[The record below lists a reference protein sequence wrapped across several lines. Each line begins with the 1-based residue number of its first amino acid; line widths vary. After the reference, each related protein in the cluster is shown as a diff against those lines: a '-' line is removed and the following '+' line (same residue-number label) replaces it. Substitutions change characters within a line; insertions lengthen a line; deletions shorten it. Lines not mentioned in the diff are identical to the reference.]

1 MEWKEHVLIITAGET
16 IHLAYPAVFRLLPTI
31 SHTYVFVGDGAYT
44 ESSDP
49 ALAKERAATRNAVNG
64 VKEISGSL
72 AIPFERV
79 TIFSPV
85 YPSVRN
91 ALTGIH
97 RTHPGARYS
106 FDLSGGPKDL
116 CMALFT
122 VAPWVGAEVYSAFD
136 GKVPQRV
143 PVPDVSV
150 TGIMANPNYA
160 TILSVLIRRRRM
172 ADKGGEDLFVSRSYL
187 FDQVWPLYLRSR
199 TGKGEPAQA
208 GAPVVRYKR
217 GHKPA
222 NNLSQQ
228 TFSTFFATLR
238 KAGFVEERQEGEN
251 RKEKAYRITELGE
264 TAFRFYADPAAN
276 SSVKR
281 ELEGLDAGAGA

>member
-1 MEWKEHVLIITAGET
+1 MDRREHVHIISAGET
-16 IHLAYPAVFRLLPTI
+16 IHLAYPAVFRTLPTI
-31 SHTYVFVGDGAYT
+31 SHTYVLAGDEVYT
-44 ESSDP
+44 ESMNP
-49 ALAKERAATRNAVNG
+49 ALAKERAATRNAVNS

-72 AIPFERV
+72 AIPFERI
-79 TIFSPV
+79 TLFPPI

-91 ALTGIH
+91 ALAGIH
-97 RTHPGARYS
+97 RNHPGARYS

-122 VAPWVGAEVYSAFD
+122 IAPWVGAEVYSAFD

-160 TILSVLIRRRRM
+160 SILSVLIRRRRL
-172 ADKGGEDLFVSRSYL
+172 AGPGKEDLLVPRSYL
-187 FDQVWPLYLRSR
+187 FDQVWSLYLRLR
-199 TGKGEPAQA
+199 ERKVVPAQP
-208 GAPVVRYKR
+208 GAPVVQNKR
-217 GHKPA
+217 GIKPA

-228 TFSTFFATLR
+228 TFSTFCASLR
-238 KAGFVEERQEGEN
+238 KAGFIEEGQEGEN

-264 TAFRFYADPAAN
+264 TAFRFYADPSLS
-276 SSVKR
+276 SSVKQ
-281 ELEGLDAGAGA
+281 ELEGLNVGHRT

>member
-1 MEWKEHVLIITAGET
+1 MDRKEHVHIISAGER
-16 IHLAYPAVFRLLPTI
+16 IHLAYQAVFRLLPTI
-31 SHTYVFVGDGAYT
+31 SYTYVLAGDEMYT
-44 ESSDP
+44 ESTNP
-49 ALAKERAATRNAVNG
+49 ALAKERAATRSAVNG

-85 YPSVRN
+85 YPAVRN
-91 ALTGIH
+91 AMTRIH
-97 RTHPGARYS
+97 RNHPLARYS

-116 CMALFT
+116 CLALFT

-143 PVPDVSV
+143 PMPDVSV

-172 ADKGGEDLFVSRSYL
+172 AGPGKEGLLVPRSYL
-187 FDQVWPLYLRSR
+187 FEQFWPLYLRLR
-199 TGKGEPAQA
+199 ARKAVPAQP

-222 NNLSQQ
+222 NNLSQA
-228 TFSTFFATLR
+228 TFSSFMVNLR
-238 KAGFVEERQEGEN
+238 KAGFVEEGQNEKN
-251 RKEKAYRITELGE
+251 LKEKAYRITELGE
-264 TAFRFYADPAAN
+264 TAFRFYADPSL
-276 SSVKR
+276 SSSAKQ
-281 ELEGLDAGAGA
+281 ELEGLNAGP

>member
-1 MEWKEHVLIITAGET
+1 MERKEHVHIISAGGT
-16 IHLAYPAVFRLLPTI
+16 IHLAYPAVFRILPAI
-31 SHTYVFVGDGAYT
+31 SHTYVLAGGEVYT
-44 ESSDP
+44 DSPDP
-49 ALAKERAATRNAVNG
+49 ALGKERAATRNAVNG
-64 VKEISGSL
+64 VKEISRSL

-79 TIFSPV
+79 TVFPPV

-91 ALTGIH
+91 AITAIH
-97 RTHPGARYS
+97 RNHPGARYS

-172 ADKGGEDLFVSRSYL
+172 AGTGGDDLFVPRSYL
-187 FDQVWPLYLRSR
+187 FEQVWPLYLRSR
-199 TGKGEPAQA
+199 ARKPAPTQP
-208 GAPVVRYKR
+208 GAPVLRYKR
-217 GHKPA
+217 GQKPA

-238 KAGFVEERQEGEN
+238 KAGFVEERQDGEN

-264 TAFRFYADPAAN
+264 TAFRFYADP
-276 SSVKR
+276 SIGTSVKR
-281 ELEGLDAGAGA
+281 ELEGLAAGP

>member
-1 MEWKEHVLIITAGET
+1 MDRKEHVHIISAGET

-31 SHTYVFVGDGAYT
+31 SHTYVLASDEVYT
-44 ESSDP
+44 ESKDP

-85 YPSVRN
+85 YPAVRN
-91 ALTGIH
+91 ALAGIH
-97 RTHPGARYS
+97 RNHPLARYS

-136 GKVPQRV
+136 GKAPQRV
-143 PVPDVSV
+143 PVPNVSV

-160 TILSVLIRRRRM
+160 TILSVLIRRRRL
-172 ADKGGEDLFVSRSYL
+172 AGPGNEGLLIPRSYL
-187 FDQVWPLYLRSR
+187 FQQVWPLYLRSR
-199 TGKGEPAQA
+199 ARKAEPVQPD
-208 GAPVVRYKR
+208 APVARYRR
-217 GHKPA
+217 GQKPA

-228 TFSTFFATLR
+228 TFSTFLTTLR
-238 KAGFVEERQEGEN
+238 KAGFIEEGQEGEN

-264 TAFRFYADPAAN
+264 TAFRFYADPSLG
-276 SSVKR
+276 SSVKQ
-281 ELEGLDAGAGA
+281 ELEGLDAGPDA

>member
-1 MEWKEHVLIITAGET
+1 MDRKEHVHIISAGER

-31 SHTYVFVGDGAYT
+31 THTYILAGSEVYT
-44 ESSDP
+44 DSPDP
-49 ALAKERAATRNAVNG
+49 ALAKERAATRNAVNS

-72 AIPFERV
+72 AIAFERG

-97 RTHPGARYS
+97 RNHPMARYT

-150 TGIMANPNYA
+150 IGIMANPNYA
-160 TILSVLIRRRRM
+160 TILSVLIRRSRM
-172 ADKGGEDLFVSRSYL
+172 AGPGNERLFVPRQYL

-199 TGKGEPAQA
+199 AQKVVPPQP
-208 GAPVVRYKR
+208 GTLVVRYKR
-217 GHKPA
+217 GQKPA

-238 KAGFVEERQEGEN
+238 KAGFVEEKLDGEN

-264 TAFRFYADPAAN
+264 TAFRFYADP
-276 SSVKR
+276 SIGTSVTR
-281 ELEGLDAGAGA
+281 ELEGLDAGPGR